1 MQGMMQPRLQRVMNA
16 TDNVFLFDVDR
27 RPFCPHFRRSLSV
40 AVATTRARFCGTRWL
55 CWQSAANRSPVVKSL
70 ITGKIQGISSLWGPS
85 RLARPLVDNRL
96 AAIFPNGENRECHR
110 QNRESFLRSREPRI
124 DG

>member
-55 CWQSAANRSPVVKSL
+55 CWQSAANRSPVVKFPEHRKN
-70 ITGKIQGISSLWGPS
+70 TGNFIVMGAIALSSTLS
-85 RLARPLVDNRL
+85 RQSIGGDIP
-96 AAIFPNGENRECHR
+96 
-110 QNRESFLRSREPRI
+110 
-124 DG
+124 